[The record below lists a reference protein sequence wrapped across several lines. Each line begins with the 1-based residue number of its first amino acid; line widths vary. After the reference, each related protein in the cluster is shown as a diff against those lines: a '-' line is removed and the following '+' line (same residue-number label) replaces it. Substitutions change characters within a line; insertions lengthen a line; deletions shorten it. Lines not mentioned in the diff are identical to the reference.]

1 MAKKNSYW
9 QQRIQE
15 QQDKSYKRLNEE
27 TERELAAVYH
37 EQATALRDRILEV
50 FAKIEAQKAAGE
62 PIQANDL
69 YRNRRYWQLLEEINR
84 RLKILGREQIR
95 ITQPA
100 IIQAYQET
108 LDIVDSNIESST
120 PLGAATVNKA
130 LMNAHAIDANQVINQ
145 VWCLDGK
152 NFSDRV
158 WTDKQKLIPQIKK
171 ALSDA
176 LVQGKSPWEIAKAM
190 SDRLEVS
197 RENAYRLVRTE
208 TAHAQVYAQTQRYKE
223 YGFTKGRFLAS
234 PDCCHEC
241 QEHDG
246 EVYTLEELE
255 KMLPVHP
262 RCRCSYTLVGD

>member
-1 MAKKNSYW
+1 MAKRNSYW
-9 QQRIQE
+9 ENRIQE
-15 QQDKSYKRLNEE
+15 EREKSYKRLNKD
-27 TERELAAVYH
+27 TERELAAIYH
-37 EQATALRDRILEV
+37 EQATALRDSILEV
-50 FAKIEAQKAAGE
+50 FAKIEATKAAGE

-69 YRNRRYWQLLEEINR
+69 YRNRRYWELLDEINE
-84 RLKILGREQIR
+84 RLRILGREQIR
-95 ITQPA
+95 ITEPA
-100 IIQAYQET
+100 IIQAYQDT
-108 LDIVDSNIESST
+108 LDIVDSNVVATTSS
-120 PLGAATVNKA
+120 VNMA
-130 LMNAHAIDANQVINQ
+130 LMNAHAIDGKQIVNQ

-158 WTDKQKLIPQIKK
+158 WTDKQKLLPQIKK
-171 ALSDA
+171 ALSDS

-190 SDRLEVS
+190 SDKLEVS

-234 PDCCHEC
+234 DTCCDEC
-241 QEHDG
+241 HAHDG

-262 RCRCSYTLVGD
+262 RCTCTYTLVSG

>member
-1 MAKKNSYW
+1 MAKRRNNYW
-9 QQRIQE
+9 QERIKEEQE
-15 QQDKSYKRLNEE
+15 NSYKRLNKD

-37 EQATALRDRILEV
+37 EQATALRNSILEV
-50 FAKIEAQKAAGE
+50 FAKIEAQKATGE

-69 YRNRRYWQLLEEINR
+69 YRNRRYWQLLEEINE

-95 ITQPA
+95 ITEPA
-100 IIQAYQET
+100 IVKAYQET
-108 LDIVDSNIESST
+108 LDIVDSNIV
-120 PLGAATVNKA
+120 ATTSGVNTA
-130 LMNAHAIDANQVINQ
+130 LMNAHAVDGEQIVNQ

-158 WTDKQKLIPQIKK
+158 WSDKQKLMPQIKK

-197 RENAYRLVRTE
+197 RENAFRLVRTE

-223 YGFTKGRFLAS
+223 YGFTKGKFLAS
-234 PDCCHEC
+234 PTCCHEC

-246 EVYTLEELE
+246 EIYTLEELE
-255 KMLPVHP
+255 KLLPVHP
-262 RCRCSYTLVGD
+262 RCTCTYTLVGD

>member
-9 QQRIQE
+9 ENRIQE
-15 QQDKSYKRLNEE
+15 EREKSYKRLNKD
-27 TERELAAVYH
+27 TERELAAIYH
-37 EQATALRDRILEV
+37 EQATALRDSILEV
-50 FAKIEAQKAAGE
+50 FAKIEATKAAGE

-69 YRNRRYWQLLEEINR
+69 YRNRRYWELLDEINE
-84 RLKILGREQIR
+84 RLRILGREQIR
-95 ITQPA
+95 VTEPA
-100 IIQAYQET
+100 IIQAYQDT
-108 LDIVDSNIESST
+108 LEAVDSNIV
-120 PLGAATVNKA
+120 AATGSVNTA
-130 LMNAHAIDANQVINQ
+130 LMNARAIDGKQIVNQ

-158 WTDKQKLIPQIKK
+158 WTDKQKLLPQIKK
-171 ALSDA
+171 ALSDS

-190 SDRLEVS
+190 SDKLEVS

-234 PDCCHEC
+234 DTCCDEC
-241 QEHDG
+241 HAHDG

-262 RCRCSYTLVGD
+262 RCTCTYTLVSG